1 MDRFFQGTSISNIGG
16 AFLLKEQIDFDL
28 WGQVINTCIEQN
40 DSIRLRLKLID
51 EKPVQYV
58 SEHKNR
64 VFKLID
70 FTGKTK
76 EEQDFWMNENMRTPF
91 DIIDSDLF
99 EIYFIKSWDGEQGNS
114 FRIHHIIGDAWTI
127 SLLATQTMENYKR
140 LKEGSF
146 IDGERKPSYLDYMKS
161 EQDYLNSPKFLID
174 REYWSERFKDK
185 PNLISIKLKDKDY
198 YSSNANCK
206 TYFVEGKQAD
216 AIRQYCEE
224 NATSPA

>member
-1 MDRFFQGTSISNIGG
+1 MRIWEMDRFFQGTSISNIGG

-99 EIYFIKSWDGEQGNS
+99 EIYFIKSW
-114 FRIHHIIGDAWTI
+114 
-127 SLLATQTMENYKR
+127 
-140 LKEGSF
+140 
-146 IDGERKPSYLDYMKS
+146 
-161 EQDYLNSPKFLID
+161 
-174 REYWSERFKDK
+174 
-185 PNLISIKLKDKDY
+185 
-198 YSSNANCK
+198 
-206 TYFVEGKQAD
+206 
-216 AIRQYCEE
+216 
-224 NATSPA
+224 